1 MYKSLGEFTWAG
13 ILKSSNSSSICTDM
27 CPLSEAPLVD
37 SEVEFANTTPLPP
50 VATTILSSMP
60 ASDSGEHIHGE
71 DFNILES
78 ANAIHAQWISLK
90 NVSKNVMR
98 YICMY
103 YYLMRYIYLTGFQC
117 RRIQRF
123 SRLCQLVELFY
134 TFHLLSIGYCV
145 PIIF

>member
-1 MYKSLGEFTWAG
+1 
-13 ILKSSNSSSICTDM
+13 M

-90 NVSKNVMR
+90 NVSHA
-98 YICMY
+98 
-103 YYLMRYIYLTGFQC
+103 IYLYVLLSHAIYIFN
-117 RRIQRF
+117 RF
-123 SRLCQLVELFY
+123 SMPTY
-134 TFHLLSIGYCV
+134 TKVF
-145 PIIF
+145 